1 MTPRDA
7 RLLPRLIEVMN
18 TAENE
23 RELGMAVLQL
33 RRILATDGREIS
45 DLLEEKKPAEY
56 VPLIDDRHEVFTR
69 LRDLG
74 RMLEFAR
81 HTDPE
86 AQRVLQTVSV
96 TLSSGG
102 GEISFADMRLLLAAM
117 RDLLKARAP
126 NVVQH
131 PHPSSPPTTNSNSL
145 YDIESM
151 SVASLNEMMKT
162 WRDAGTPFGFTP
174 RSVRRP
180 FRRDGG

>member
-33 RRILATDGREIS
+33 RRILAADGREIS

-56 VPLIDDRHEVFTR
+56 LPLRDDRHEVFTR

-81 HTDPE
+81 HTDAE

-117 RDLLKARAP
+117 RDLLKGRMPTVDLHGDHTTTSNARYDP
-126 NVVQH
+126 E
-131 PHPSSPPTTNSNSL
+131 SL
-145 YDIESM
+145 SID
-151 SVASLNEMMKT
+151 SLNELM
-162 WRDAGTPFGFTP
+162 RRLQQARRPFGFSHP
-174 RSVRRP
+174 PP
-180 FRRDGG
+180 FRRDGR